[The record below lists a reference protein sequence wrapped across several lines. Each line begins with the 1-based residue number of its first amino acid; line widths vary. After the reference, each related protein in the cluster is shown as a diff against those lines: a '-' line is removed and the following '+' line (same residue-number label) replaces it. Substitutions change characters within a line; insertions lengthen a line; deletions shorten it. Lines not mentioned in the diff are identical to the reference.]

1 MLEGKNIV
9 TIYSGEYYISS
20 DPHVAIYT
28 LLGSC
33 VAVCLYDQITGIG
46 GMNHFMLP
54 QAQKDQILE
63 YGRYGLQSIEIMIE
77 KLLYQGAVYQNLKA
91 KIFGGS
97 NMVNLNYRENDI
109 ARSNIRFTLKYLE
122 SKEIPIIAKGLG
134 GTFGRKIY
142 FVLEDYSVYVQRLNR
157 EEK

>member
-1 MLEGKNIV
+1 MLEGKQIV

-20 DPHVAIYT
+20 DPQVVIYT

-33 VAVCLYDQITGIG
+33 IAVCLYDSINGIG

-54 QAQKDQILE
+54 QAHEDQISE
-63 YGRYGLQSIEIMIE
+63 YGRYGLQSMELMIE

-91 KIFGGS
+91 KIFGGG
-97 NMVNLNYRENDI
+97 NMISFNYRESDI
-109 ARSNIRFTLKYLE
+109 ALSNIRFTLKYLA
-122 SKEIPIIAKGLG
+122 SKTIPIIAKGLG
-134 GTFGRKIY
+134 GTSGRKIY
-142 FVLEDYSVYVQRLNR
+142 YFLEDHSVYVRRLNR